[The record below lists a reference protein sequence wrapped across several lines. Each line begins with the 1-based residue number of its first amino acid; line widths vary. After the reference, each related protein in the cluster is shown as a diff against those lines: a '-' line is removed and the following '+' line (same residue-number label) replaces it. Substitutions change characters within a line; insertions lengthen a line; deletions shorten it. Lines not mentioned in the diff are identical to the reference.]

1 MFFRTEIENLT
12 EDLTF
17 SIIFKP
23 ETNMRELDLVA
34 RDKKTKESWVS
45 VIRHLVTKM
54 AEITSQESHDMWV
67 LTCISLR
74 VLIFLNLLQF
84 PEEQIQTSRC
94 E

>member
-1 MFFRTEIENLT
+1 MFSRTEIESLT

-23 ETNMRELDLVA
+23 ETNLRELYLVA
-34 RDKKTKESWVS
+34 RDQKTKESWVS

-54 AEITSQESHDMWV
+54 GEITSQESHDMWV
-67 LTCISLR
+67 LTSSVTLR

-84 PEEQIQTSRC
+84 PEEQIQTS
-94 E
+94 